1 MGAHVA
7 PLFIDHLGQRLRLKP
22 GLWPLRTAP
31 PSSHSA
37 FIVELS
43 SLSLW
48 KKKKFVREYLFR
60 VWICWFSWRRASNT
74 AKMWLFRSLK
84 WIPEFYKSCE
94 IKFWRV
100 PQKLTQ
106 LPQIPM
112 ETCLWW
118 KSIKFSET
126 FFFKGFQVNRLQ
138 NKAPMKLFFPPTEA
152 IAFQK
157 RKLTSIN

>member
-7 PLFIDHLGQRLRLKP
+7 PLFTDHLGQRLRLKP
-22 GLWPLRTAP
+22 GLWPLRTAS

-43 SLSLW
+43 SLSLL
-48 KKKKFVREYLFR
+48 KKKKKLECLFR
-60 VWICWFSWRRASNT
+60 VWICWFSWRRASST
-74 AKMWLFRSLK
+74 AKMWLFCSLK

-100 PQKLTQ
+100 PQKLPQ
-106 LPQIPM
+106 LPQFPM

-126 FFFKGFQVNRLQ
+126 FFFFFFKGFQVKLQ
-138 NKAPMKLFFPPTEA
+138 NETFFSSKISSWLSKEE
-152 IAFQK
+152 
-157 RKLTSIN
+157 INID